1 MVRFIYE
8 TFETSDTSETSAFH
22 TSLPAVTIKFQR
34 QFGSQSAFPLCP
46 WVFLLDNSHSL
57 WEPVEIPA
65 TLVRTVF

>member
-34 QFGSQSAFPLCP
+34 QSGSQSTFPLCP
-46 WVFLLDNSHSL
+46 
-57 WEPVEIPA
+57 
-65 TLVRTVF
+65 